1 MSARDSMEDPAQDAQ
16 VPPANRRKW
25 RWIGL
30 AGGACAMSWAAL
42 ATGIALKA
50 DTATMLVLASLAA
63 VTTEGTVWLAAL
75 LLGVSVYQAR
85 RQLWRRLRRR
95 FD

>member
-1 MSARDSMEDPAQDAQ
+1 MSAPDSMQDPAQDAQ
-16 VPPANRRKW
+16 ASPANRRKW

-30 AGGACAMSWAAL
+30 AGGACAVSWAAL
-42 ATGIALKA
+42 ATGIALEA
-50 DTATMLVLASLAA
+50 DTPTMLVLATLAA
-63 VTTEGTVWLAAL
+63 VTTEGTIWLAAL

-85 RQLWRRLRRR
+85 QQLWRRLRRR